1 MCRAETKQ
9 DAELSVSAP
18 MRRFIDYFGDLGP
31 RWGVRAETSR
41 AHALLFL
48 AGRPMVRDE
57 IAQGLE
63 ISNAK
68 ATSALK
74 DLRGWDMARQDDDGR
89 WSTGGEPWDLL
100 FAALDSRRQREIAP
114 ALEILRQCDQDAKS
128 DPATPSPVRRRIAG
142 VLTLVENLAA
152 IDIQS
157 RRLPKN
163 LLPRLVS
170 ATGTASRL
178 VDRLFPRSTSAKR

>member
-1 MCRAETKQ
+1 MCRAETMQ

-31 RWGVRAETSR
+31 RWGVRVETSR

-48 AGRPMVRDE
+48 AGQPMERDE

-74 DLRGWDMARQDDDGR
+74 DLRGWDMARQDDDDR
-89 WSTGGEPWDLL
+89 WSHWRRISCSPHSIPAGSGK
-100 FAALDSRRQREIAP
+100 SRRPWRSFAS
-114 ALEILRQCDQDAKS
+114 ATK
-128 DPATPSPVRRRIAG
+128 TPSPIRPRRRRS
-142 VLTLVENLAA
+142 AA
-152 IDIQS
+152 
-157 RRLPKN
+157 
-163 LLPRLVS
+163 
-170 ATGTASRL
+170 ASP
-178 VDRLFPRSTSAKR
+178 VC